1 MALYDVFDA
10 IVTDFTASSVPCTLL
25 FGSDH
30 IAEHN
35 DSPRIVMVPTS
46 DSYKAAQY
54 VSPSPVYDTMIE
66 GLNPR
71 TVLTRIEGGQV
82 HIWASGST
90 QVDPT
95 TQQRADYVALHNL
108 VNQFILSLHRVN
120 PGNYEVTG
128 GRTIETTRNVRRGYV
143 YVLDF
148 EVEVPII
155 DVPWPTESDV
165 EQDTTLQMRTS
176 LPDGTVMSEVEF

>member
-10 IVTDFTASSVPCTLL
+10 IVADFTASSVPCTLL

-46 DSYKAAQY
+46 DSYKAPQY
-54 VSPSPVYDTMIE
+54 VTPSPVYNTMIE

-82 HIWASGST
+82 HIWASGAT
-90 QVDPT
+90 QSDAT
-95 TQQRADYVALHNL
+95 LQQRADYVALHQL
-108 VNQFILSLHRVN
+108 VNQFVLSLHRVN

-155 DVPWPTESDV
+155 DVPWPTETGVS
-165 EQDTTLQMRTS
+165 QDTTLQMVTA
-176 LPDGTVMSEVEF
+176 LVGGTVMSEVEF

>member
-1 MALYDVFDA
+1 MALYDIFDA
-10 IVTDFTASSVPCTLL
+10 IQADFTANSVPGTFF
-25 FGSDH
+25 FGPDH
-30 IAEHN
+30 IAEHA

-46 DSYKAAQY
+46 DSYKAPQY
-54 VSPSPVYDTMIE
+54 VSPSSNYDTMIE

-82 HIWASGST
+82 HIWASGAT

-95 TQQRADYVALHNL
+95 AQQRADYVALHNL

-176 LPDGTVMSEVEF
+176 LPDGTIMSEVEF